1 MKVII
6 HRGTHQIGGVATEIK
21 TDTTRIVIDLGEE
34 LGMDADFQPKPLN
47 ISGITDKKNKC
58 DAILFTHNHGDHVG
72 QIKNIKSDVPLYMG
86 SFAKDV
92 LLATIRDA
100 EQSTIDR
107 IQAASTFVP
116 GEKIVIGDVCVT
128 PFSID
133 HSACDSY
140 MFLIEADGRRILH
153 TGDFRLHGFRG
164 KAIPKILDK
173 LVGKVD
179 ALIIEGTT
187 LSRTGFSPMTE
198 RELQEKVKD
207 YMEKYKY
214 VFVYSS
220 STNLERICALSKA
233 VPQGKYF
240 VCDEHQYKLLDM
252 MEEQWGHYSPL
263 YRNIKKTKYGNN
275 LLTKLQDKGFLMM
288 VRDNWRFRNIV
299 PQFDKTQ
306 SIMLYSMWDGY
317 RTNPGSTI
325 PEFLA
330 LAGTWENLH
339 TSGHASSDDMKIVV
353 EKADPSC
360 IIPMHTE
367 QPELMQTLFPDRN
380 IILPVDGEEVTIK

>member
-21 TDTTRIVIDLGEE
+21 TASTRIVIDMGDE
-34 LGMDADFQPKPLN
+34 LSMDTAFQPKPLN
-47 ISGITDKKNKC
+47 ISGVTDKSNKC

-72 QIKNIKSDVPLYMG
+72 QIKSIRSDVPLYMG
-86 SFAKDV
+86 GFAKNV

-100 EQSTIDR
+100 EKGTIDR
-107 IQAASTFVP
+107 IQMANTFVP
-116 GEKIVIGDVCVT
+116 GEKIIIGDISVT

-140 MFLIEADGRRILH
+140 MFLVEADGKRILH

-187 LSRTGFSPMTE
+187 LSRSNFSPMTE
-198 RELQEKVKD
+198 RELQDKIRNYLK
-207 YMEKYKY
+207 KYKY

-233 VPQGKYF
+233 VPKGKYF
-240 VCDEHQYKLLDM
+240 VCDEHQFKLLEM
-252 MEEQWGHYSPL
+252 MEEHWGHYSPL
-263 YRNIKKTKYGNN
+263 YRNIKKTRYGEN
-275 LLTKLQDKGFLMM
+275 LLPKLQEKGFLMM
-288 VRDNWRFRNIV
+288 VRDNWRFRKIV
-299 PQFDKTQ
+299 PQFDRSQ

-317 RTNPGSTI
+317 RTNPESTI
-325 PEFLA
+325 PEFLN
-330 LAGTWENLH
+330 LAGTWETLH
-339 TSGHASSDDMKIVV
+339 TSGHASSDDIKIVV
-353 EKADPSC
+353 EKTDPSC
-360 IIPMHTE
+360 VIPIHSE
-367 QPELMQTLFPDRN
+367 RPDLMQTLFPDRN
-380 IILPVDGEEVTIK
+380 IILPADGQEVEIK

>member
-1 MKVII
+1 MNVII

-21 TDTTRIVIDLGEE
+21 TASTRVVIDMGDE
-34 LGMDADFQPKPLN
+34 LSMDPNYHPQPLY
-47 ISGITDKKNKC
+47 IAGVTDEDGNC
-58 DAILFTHNHGDHVG
+58 DAVFFTHNHGDHIG
-72 QIKNIKSDVPLYMG
+72 QLANIRNNIPLYMG
-86 SFAKDV
+86 GFSKEV
-92 LLATIRDA
+92 LLSTIRDA
-100 EQSTIDR
+100 EQETIER
-107 IQAASTFVP
+107 IKFANTFTP
-116 GEKIVIGDVCVT
+116 GEKINIGDICIT

-140 MFLIEADGRRILH
+140 MFLIEADGKRILH

-207 YMEKYKY
+207 YIEKYKY

-233 VPQGKYF
+233 VPRGKYF

-252 MEEQWGHYSPL
+252 MEEQWGHYSAL

-275 LLTKLQDKGFLMM
+275 LLPKLQEKGFLMM
-288 VRDNWRFRNIV
+288 VRDNWRFRKIV
-299 PQFDKTQ
+299 PQFDKAQ

-330 LAGTWENLH
+330 LAGTWETLH
-339 TSGHASSDDMKIVV
+339 TSGHASPDDIKKVV
-353 EKADPSC
+353 DMTNPSLV
-360 IIPMHTE
+360 IPMHTE
-367 QPELMQTLFPDRN
+367 QPELLADLLPTRK
-380 IILPVDGEEVTIK
+380 IILPNDGQEVEIV

>member
-21 TDTTRIVIDLGEE
+21 TASTRVVIDMGDE
-34 LGMDADFQPKPLN
+34 LSMDPNYHPQPLN
-47 ISGITDKKNKC
+47 IAGVTDEDGSC
-58 DAILFTHNHGDHVG
+58 DAVFFTHNHGDHIG
-72 QIKNIKSDVPLYMG
+72 QLANIRNDIPLYMG
-86 SFAKDV
+86 NFSKEV
-92 LLATIRDA
+92 LLSTIRDA
-100 EQSTIDR
+100 EQETIER
-107 IQAASTFVP
+107 IKSANTFTP
-116 GEKIVIGDVCVT
+116 GERINIGDICIT

-140 MFLIEADGRRILH
+140 MFLIEADGKRILH

-187 LSRTGFSPMTE
+187 LSRTGFTPMTE

-207 YMEKYKY
+207 YIEKYKY

-233 VPQGKYF
+233 VPRGKYF

-275 LLTKLQDKGFLMM
+275 MLPKLQEKGFLMM
-288 VRDNWRFRNIV
+288 VRDNWHFRKIV
-299 PQFDKTQ
+299 PQFDKAQ

-330 LAGTWENLH
+330 LAGTWKTLH
-339 TSGHASSDDMKIVV
+339 TSGHASPDDIKKVV
-353 EKADPSC
+353 DMTNPSLV
-360 IIPMHTE
+360 IPMHTE
-367 QPELMQTLFPDRN
+367 QPKQLADLLPTRK
-380 IILPVDGEEVTIK
+380 IILPNDGQEVEIV